1 MSPDVWTIMMYVLTE
16 EEYFNLSE
24 SRNDLPKLKAA
35 LKKECE
41 EISNQIDI
49 YKQLGSDNI
58 VRDLAIRL
66 NTMLIIIDKYL

>member
-1 MSPDVWTIMMYVLTE
+1 MNPDVWTIMMYVLTE

-41 EISNQIDI
+41 ELSNQIDI

-66 NTMLIIIDKYL
+66 NTTLIIIDKYL